1 MANTKRNEEEALIAL
16 FKRLRNLIPG
26 IPPTEEVGITPPQFN
41 LLERVANFPGSSM
54 REIAEGLNLTPPT
67 VSVAVR
73 RLEKK
78 GFLLRKPDAQ
88 DKRSIRLYLTKEGE
102 ALYQRGEVFRRSM
115 AKRLLSGLSAEE
127 KTQLT
132 NLLGRAIHA
141 AETFNKEIQDD

>member
-88 DKRSIRLYLTKEGE
+88 SVPDERR
-102 ALYQRGEVFRRSM
+102 RGVIPTRGSFPPFDGKTLAVRPFRRGKNATHKPFGTCHSCC
-115 AKRLLSGLSAEE
+115 R
-127 KTQLT
+127 
-132 NLLGRAIHA
+132 N
-141 AETFNKEIQDD
+141 F